1 MKNLLL
7 AASFAAV
14 MLLSGCGAVKTAAD
28 HGSGLSVE
36 MKTGGQYRHVQLIRY
51 ENGERVPDEN
61 VVNADG
67 SQFEDGEVIWFDIQP
82 GEWKETT
89 AFALSVST
97 DGTGVGARQTKPVEL
112 KDGTSWAHAVFNDDG
127 LTIEE
132 AE

>member
-7 AASFAAV
+7 AASIAAMV
-14 MLLSGCGAVKTAAD
+14 LISGCGAPKTAAD

-36 MKTGGQYRHVQLIRY
+36 MQTGGQYRHVQLIRY
-51 ENGERVPDEN
+51 ENGEKVPDEN

-67 SQFEDGEVIWFDIQP
+67 SQFEDGEVIWFDVQP

-97 DGTGVGARQTKPVEL
+97 DGTGTGARQTKPVKLEGG
-112 KDGTSWAHAVFNDDG
+112 KEWAHAVFNDDG
-127 LTIEE
+127 LTIEQ